1 MWPSGQG
8 ERFLTSRSRVR
19 IPPCPLPSVA
29 CMATFA
35 NPTGSLSP
43 AVPASPHFVRLARTV
58 TLAAPGA
65 LLSPAMPVHCEAR
78 AERAPRGGERRA
90 KRAVNERSEATS
102 EPERDSNHARRAK
115 RVSPRVR
122 MPRDA
127 SGVSR
132 PSRSR
137 WLRSVPPCPLR
148 LTSFGSHARRPS
160 QRPGRC
166 SVPPCPLPLIACMAT
181 LANPAGSLS
190 PAMPVHCEAR
200 AERAPR
206 GGEREER
213 SDERTGTGFKLR
225 ETSGVSLAGR
235 PNVPPSRSSNG
246 ERDAGR
252 DELLLAAA
260 ELRAWNDRP
269 RTTSRRSPGD
279 GSG

>member
-8 ERFLTSRSRVR
+8 ERFLTSKSRVR
-19 IPPCPLPSVA
+19 IPPCPCSE
-29 CMATFA
+29 T
-35 NPTGSLSP
+35 TSGSES
-43 AVPASPHFVRLARTV
+43 SR
-58 TLAAPGA
+58 
-65 LLSPAMPVHCEAR
+65 
-78 AERAPRGGERRA
+78 
-90 KRAVNERSEATS
+90 
-102 EPERDSNHARRAK
+102 EPERDSNPGRRATA
-115 RVSPRVR
+115 SLPPVR
-122 MPRDA
+122 I
-127 SGVSR
+127 
-132 PSRSR
+132 
-137 WLRSVPPCPLR
+137 PPCPLH

-213 SDERTGTGFKLR
+213 SDGRTGTGFKLR

-269 RTTSRRSPGD
+269 RTTSRRSPAD